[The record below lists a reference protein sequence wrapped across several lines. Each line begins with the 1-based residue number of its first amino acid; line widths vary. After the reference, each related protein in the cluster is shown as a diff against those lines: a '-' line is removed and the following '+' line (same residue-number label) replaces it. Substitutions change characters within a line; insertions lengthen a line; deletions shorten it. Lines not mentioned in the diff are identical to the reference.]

1 MEVKSPCLQAGAG
14 HFRIKCALLAR
25 NSLPWMLAE
34 EACKEGGIEA
44 VSKEE
49 KHRGRAWVGSEGMLP
64 KLIILT
70 STRDSGLKES
80 DETQLFTNFE
90 QLSTIIFPLINTIL
104 RNILLKVLISKT
116 FSFREMNIRKM
127 LSLVC
132 CFLFSPS
139 LTPSLFSSFLCS
151 TMF

>member
-1 MEVKSPCLQAGAG
+1 MEVKSPCLQAGAS
-14 HFRIKCALLAR
+14 HFRRKCALLAR

-49 KHRGRAWVGSEGMLP
+49 KHRGRAWVGSEEMLP

-104 RNILLKVLISKT
+104 RNILLISKT
-116 FSFREMNIRKM
+116 FSSREMNIRKM

-132 CFLFSPS
+132 RFLFSPS